1 LPKHQA
7 SRQNV
12 VQRLFPFGE
21 PGHEEPDAT
30 CALHFEQNMFRSP
43 TLLSRCFTTNCRA
56 YY

>member
-1 LPKHQA
+1 
-7 SRQNV
+7 

-43 TLLSRCFTTNCRA
+43 TLLPRCFTTNCRA